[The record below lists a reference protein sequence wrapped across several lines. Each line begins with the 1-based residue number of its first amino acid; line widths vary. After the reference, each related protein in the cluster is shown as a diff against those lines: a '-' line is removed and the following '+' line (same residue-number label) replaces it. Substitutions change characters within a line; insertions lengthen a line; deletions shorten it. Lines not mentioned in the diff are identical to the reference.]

1 MVSCGVSRDLS
12 DGSPEATI
20 APGSVRIGSV
30 VDAGLVQDVGVSG
43 ILDLAPSGV
52 SCKCVTSTQG
62 SHCSTRQTTQ
72 G

>member
-1 MVSCGVSRDLS
+1 MVSCGVSRDLR

-30 VDAGLVQDVGVSG
+30 VDPGLVQDVGVRG
-43 ILDLAPSGV
+43 ILDLAPSCVNG
-52 SCKCVTSTQG
+52 KCVTSTQG
-62 SHCSTRQTTQ
+62 AHCSTRETKQ